1 MKTKGQTGPARFPV
15 LASAGAMILGAALS
29 VYAMPGRD
37 SGAPVSPSP
46 SVKVTGGEL
55 RYGFTTEP
63 ATLDPLSPANT
74 ADGRSILFNVF
85 EGLVRP
91 TPEGTLEP
99 AAAEAYRVEQNGLV
113 YVFTPRRGLKFHDG
127 TAVTPEDMEFTL
139 NEAVRAGFSGFT
151 QIEKVDLTAAGEV
164 RITLKAP
171 DPEFLPYLTIGVVPK
186 NNADRE
192 KNPIGTGPFSI
203 QNYTTQRSLTL
214 VKNPEYWKP
223 GTPSLDRVTI
233 VFLADSNALLLA
245 LLGGNI
251 DGAVNLTGP
260 VVDQL
265 DSNRFDILPGPSN
278 AVQLLALN
286 NGVKPLDDLR
296 VRQAINYAVD
306 VPEIIETAFYG
317 RGEPSGSP
325 LIPGLS
331 YYYES
336 SLANPY
342 PADPARARQLLAAA
356 GYGNGF
362 SLEITIPSNY
372 TMHVDTAQ
380 VVINQLRRIGVNAT
394 IKLVDWAA
402 WLSDVYRG
410 RQYEATII
418 SLDGSNTSPRSFL
431 SRYLSSAGGNFLNF
445 KSEAYDRVYREA
457 QTETDDAKRAA
468 LYKEAQRIVSEN
480 AASVY
485 IQDIWNFQAL
495 PRGRFAGVVNYPL
508 YAVDF
513 STIYRTE

>member
-1 MKTKGQTGPARFPV
+1 MAFAMTWGIAF
-15 LASAGAMILGAALS
+15 SA
-29 VYAMPGRD
+29 YAMAEKDPGPRA
-37 SGAPVSPSP
+37 SPGLPV
-46 SVKVTGGEL
+46 KAAGGEL
-55 RYGFTTEP
+55 RYGFTSEP

-91 TPEGTLEP
+91 APDGTLEP
-99 AAAEAYRVEQNGLV
+99 AVAEAYRIEQNGLV
-113 YVFTPRRGLKFHDG
+113 YIFTLRRGLKFHDG
-127 TAVTPEDMEFTL
+127 TAVSPEDVVFTL
-139 NEAVRAGFSGFT
+139 NEAIGAGFSGFT
-151 QIEKVDLTAAGEV
+151 QIEKVDLTPAGEI

-171 DPEFLPYLTIGVVPK
+171 DPEFLPYLTIGVVPG
-186 NNADRE
+186 NNPDRE

-203 QNYTTQRSLTL
+203 QNYTPQRSLTL
-214 VKNPEYWKP
+214 VKNPDYRKP
-223 GTPSLDRVTI
+223 GTPILDRVTI
-233 VFLADSNALLLA
+233 IFLADSNAQLLA

-251 DGAVNLTGP
+251 DGAATLTGP

-265 DSNRFDILPGPSN
+265 DPNRFDIVPGPSN
-278 AVQLLALN
+278 SVQLLALN

-306 VPEIIETAFYG
+306 VPEIIDTAFYG

-342 PADPARARQLLAAA
+342 PADPARARQLLAEA

-362 SLEITIPSNY
+362 SLEITVPSNY

-380 VVINQLRRIGVNAT
+380 VLVNQLRKIGINPS
-394 IKLVDWAA
+394 IKLVDWAT
-402 WLSDVYRG
+402 WLSDIYRG

-418 SLDGSNTSPRSFL
+418 SLDGNNTSPRSFL
-431 SRYLSSAGGNFLNF
+431 SRYLSNAGSNFLNF
-445 KSEAYDRVYREA
+445 KSDAYDRVYREA
-457 QTETDDAKRAA
+457 QIEGDEAKRVA
-468 LYKEAQRIVSEN
+468 LYQEAQRIISEN

-485 IQDIWNFQAL
+485 IQDIRSFQAF
-495 PRGRFAGVVNYPL
+495 PRGRFAGVVHYPL

-513 STIYRTE
+513 STMYRTE